1 MKEHHLSDPDCK
13 EYEKKELFPSP
24 SGTQGRAVILR
35 KRGGKTKAEKKRCE
49 NSPMSYPLKPF

>member
-35 KRGGKTKAEKKRCE
+35 KRGGKTKAKKKK
-49 NSPMSYPLKPF
+49 M